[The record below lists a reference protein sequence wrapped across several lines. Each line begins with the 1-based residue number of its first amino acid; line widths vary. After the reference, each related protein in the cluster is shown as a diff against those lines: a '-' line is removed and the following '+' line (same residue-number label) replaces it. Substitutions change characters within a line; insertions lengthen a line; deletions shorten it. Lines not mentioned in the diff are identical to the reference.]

1 MSTIRIT
8 QSTIN
13 LISLKLSLDMSL
25 ILYSINKSKSPTVK
39 GINTDKMQKYYH
51 FNKKL
56 IISRV
61 TTIKNYYH

>member
-25 ILYSINKSKSPTVK
+25 ILYSINEMKA
-39 GINTDKMQKYYH
+39 NRRQ
-51 FNKKL
+51 
-56 IISRV
+56 
-61 TTIKNYYH
+61 